1 MEKGKLLDPDTLPNV
16 TSKTTPLVD
25 CHNKMQG
32 RAQLMSTSC
41 ASNLD
46 YLEDVVEHDDGLAA
60 ARPGVIVVGPTVLP
74 ADLPEPLDLRG
85 AEADDLARQRRRPR
99 RRTGVRC

>member
-46 YLEDVVEHDDGLAA
+46 YLEDVVEHDDCLATV
-60 ARPGVIVVGPTVLP
+60 RPGVIVVPA